1 MADVEV
7 GVQAIETLA
16 VEPTTY
22 RLGDSSGKNKPPRHK
37 P

>member
-7 GVQAIETLA
+7 GVEAIETLT

-22 RLGDSSGKNKPPRHK
+22 RLGDYPKPK
-37 P
+37 K